1 MGTLFP
7 YSELVVVKNAFLLNL
22 FTPTGMCD
30 CFSDYKAVPRFP
42 FYDFISF
49 VVAIYTNSG
58 AVGQPQPIVHSLG
71 NSAAIVQD
79 TNRNQARM
87 THTCTTIKG
96 AVLAGLGQGTINKK
110 QMRNENKRKTPT
122 QIPSGG
128 SQTERPKAPTQM
140 QLTERVRE
148 RVRERS
154 RRRATYI
161 DAAAVVVCSTV
172 VV

>member
-7 YSELVVVKNAFLLNL
+7 YSELVEVKNAFLLNL
-22 FTPTGMCD
+22 FTSTGMCVFKPLQGRSEVPFLRFYFI
-30 CFSDYKAVPRFP
+30 CSCNLYKLGGSRAV
-42 FYDFISF
+42 
-49 VVAIYTNSG
+49 V
-58 AVGQPQPIVHSLG
+58 QPQPIVHSLG

-140 QLTERVRE
+140 QLTERERE
-148 RVRERS
+148 RE
-154 RRRATYI
+154 YEN
-161 DAAAVVVCSTV
+161 VVGGAQHILMQQL
-172 VV
+172 